1 MIRRAVVRHVLIEL
15 EHADAHAI
23 EEWRAAQDVEDGAEA
38 ALDAQARGDLVLGA
52 LYVECAYGPEE
63 DDAVGLTLAG
73 VELRPGIEPLDQ
85 LDDDWIDDALAEAAA
100 QLEDE
105 RGIEVTSQEL
115 RELLTLSVSDDL
127 LAQLSPDG

>member
-1 MIRRAVVRHVLIEL
+1 MVRHVLIEL

-23 EEWRAAQDVEDGAEA
+23 EEWRAAQEDEDGGDAT
-38 ALDAQARGDLVLGA
+38 LDAHARGDLVLGA
-52 LYVECAYGPEE
+52 LYVECAFGPGE

-100 QLEDE
+100 QLDDE
-105 RGIEVTSQEL
+105 AGIEVTPDEL
-115 RELLTLSVSDDL
+115 RQVVSLSVTDDL
-127 LAQLSPDG
+127 LARLSPGR